1 MLDQILDLF
10 SFVESRLSN
19 DMIAVNDTP
28 INNDKGTYLVFTTL
42 QCRASNFIK
51 FSIAFMYDILQ
62 NSPEFLKNI
71 FWWKRH
77 LFMSSCYTE
86 TNLDSC

>member
-10 SFVESRLSN
+10 SYVESRLLSN

-62 NSPEFLKNI
+62 NSPEMKTKIFKKKYFLMKTSLI
-71 FWWKRH
+71 YVV
-77 LFMSSCYTE
+77 LLY
-86 TNLDSC
+86 